1 MSIEINLFSIGGVGI
16 LPTYGNFGGPGYSNG
31 QFNVGLQGI
40 EWVILGIAAAEKPVD
55 RGFLK
60 L

>member
-1 MSIEINLFSIGGVGI
+1 LNTISIAARTRSSGSFSI
-16 LPTYGNFGGPGYSNG
+16 L
-31 QFNVGLQGI
+31 GLQGI
-40 EWVILGIAAAEKPVD
+40 EWVIWGIIGAEKPVD

>member
-1 MSIEINLFSIGGVGI
+1 LHVESPMRPISLT
-16 LPTYGNFGGPGYSNG
+16 PCRTASN
-31 QFNVGLQGI
+31 QKMGLQGI
-40 EWVILGIAAAEKPVD
+40 EWVIWGIIAAEKLVD